1 MRPAEAPERKS
12 RRLNL
17 VVRSSFATRAQ
28 GVCKDEGCSVN
39 AAFFEALQ
47 LWAAERG
54 CAPYTGKG
62 VSN

>member
-17 VVRSSFATRAQ
+17 EGRPSFAAWTK